1 MNIYITDCD
10 HENLKQEESVFAA
23 AGIHAVLL
31 QCKTEDELIGQCA
44 QADILLNQYAPI
56 TRRVMENLPRLK
68 YVVRYGVGT
77 DNIDVAAAEEL
88 GIQVGNVPDYGMN
101 EVADHAITCM
111 LALIRKLPQMND
123 QTKGGKWDYT
133 TSIPV
138 HRLGEMTVGV
148 IGLGRIGR
156 NFARKASAMGMH
168 VLGYDPYYTPNAK
181 DGMDFITPVSEEQL
195 LRGSDVVSIHCPLN
209 NSRGMLE
216 RTAMEMMKP
225 GAYLINV
232 ARGGIVD
239 EEALDWALTSG
250 HLAGAALDCMAKE
263 PAPADYPLFRH
274 KNLIATPHMAWYS
287 EEAAQELKRKI
298 AEEAVRFARG
308 KKIHYPV
315 NHPEKPR
322 A

>member
-181 DGMDFITPVSEEQL
+181 DGTDFITPVSEEQL

-225 GAYLINV
+225 
-232 ARGGIVD
+232 
-239 EEALDWALTSG
+239 
-250 HLAGAALDCMAKE
+250 GAALDCMAKE

>member
-23 AGIHAVLL
+23 AGMHAVLL

-181 DGMDFITPVSEEQL
+181 DGTDFITPVSEEQL

-274 KNLIATPHMAWYS
+274 KNLIVTPHMAWYS

>member
-23 AGIHAVLL
+23 AGMHAVLL

-181 DGMDFITPVSEEQL
+181 DGTDFITPVSEEQL

-250 HLAGAALDCMAKE
+250 H
-263 PAPADYPLFRH
+263 
-274 KNLIATPHMAWYS
+274 
-287 EEAAQELKRKI
+287 
-298 AEEAVRFARG
+298 
-308 KKIHYPV
+308 
-315 NHPEKPR
+315 
-322 A
+322 

>member
-181 DGMDFITPVSEEQL
+181 DGTDFITPVSEEQL

-263 PAPADYPLFRH
+263 PAPADYPLVRH
-274 KNLIATPHMAWYS
+274 KNLMATPHMAWYS

>member
-1 MNIYITDCD
+1 
-10 HENLKQEESVFAA
+10 
-23 AGIHAVLL
+23 
-31 QCKTEDELIGQCA
+31 
-44 QADILLNQYAPI
+44 
-56 TRRVMENLPRLK
+56 
-68 YVVRYGVGT
+68 
-77 DNIDVAAAEEL
+77 
-88 GIQVGNVPDYGMN
+88 
-101 EVADHAITCM
+101 M

-133 TSIPV
+133 TAIPV

-181 DGMDFITPVSEEQL
+181 DGTDFIIPVSEEQL

-216 RTAMEMMKP
+216 RTAMEMMKS

-263 PAPADYPLFRH
+263 PAPAEYPLFHH

-308 KKIHYPV
+308 EKIYYPV

>member
-1 MNIYITDCD
+1 MPENI
-10 HENLKQEESVFAA
+10 
-23 AGIHAVLL
+23 
-31 QCKTEDELIGQCA
+31 
-44 QADILLNQYAPI
+44 
-56 TRRVMENLPRLK
+56 
-68 YVVRYGVGT
+68 
-77 DNIDVAAAEEL
+77 
-88 GIQVGNVPDYGMN
+88 
-101 EVADHAITCM
+101 
-111 LALIRKLPQMND
+111 
-123 QTKGGKWDYT
+123 
-133 TSIPV
+133 
-138 HRLGEMTVGV
+138 
-148 IGLGRIGR
+148 
-156 NFARKASAMGMH
+156 
-168 VLGYDPYYTPNAK
+168 PYYTPNAK
-181 DGMDFITPVSEEQL
+181 DGTDFIIPVSEEQL

-209 NSRGMLE
+209 NSRGILE
-216 RTAMEMMKP
+216 RTAMEMMKS

-263 PAPADYPLFRH
+263 PAPAEYPLFHH

-308 KKIHYPV
+308 EKIHYPV

>member
-23 AGIHAVLL
+23 AGMHAALL

-68 YVVRYGVGT
+68 FIVRYGVGT
-77 DNIDVAAAEEL
+77 DNIDVAAAEQL

-181 DGMDFITPVSEEQL
+181 DGTDFIILVSEEQL

-216 RTAMEMMKP
+216 RTAMEMMKS

-263 PAPADYPLFRH
+263 PAPA
-274 KNLIATPHMAWYS
+274 
-287 EEAAQELKRKI
+287 AQELKRKI

-308 KKIHYPV
+308 EKIHYPV

>member
-1 MNIYITDCD
+1 MSIYITDCD

-181 DGMDFITPVSEEQL
+181 DGTDFITPVSEEQL

-250 HLAGAALDCMAKE
+250 HLASAALDCMAKE
-263 PAPADYPLFRH
+263 PAPADYPLFRY